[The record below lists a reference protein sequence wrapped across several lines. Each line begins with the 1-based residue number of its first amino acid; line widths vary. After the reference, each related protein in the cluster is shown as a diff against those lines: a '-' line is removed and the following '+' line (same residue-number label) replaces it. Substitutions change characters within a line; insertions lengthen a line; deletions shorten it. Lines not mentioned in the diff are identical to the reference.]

1 MKTAPYLLFVL
12 ALGAAGCSDSR
23 PYRTAPVSG
32 RVTLDGQ
39 PLADA
44 WVTFQPEHD
53 PKAGI
58 LSGPEAHGTTDA
70 DGRYALTTVFKDRG
84 ATIGR
89 NRVTITTLK
98 MERSNPQDPESR
110 LKRVAPEKVPG
121 KYFTAKGWLY
131 FDVPAEGT
139 KSANFDLTSK

>member
-1 MKTAPYLLFVL
+1 MKTAPLVLCAL
-12 ALGAAGCSDSR
+12 ALGVAGCSDSR

-44 WVTFQPEHD
+44 RLTFQPERD
-53 PKAGI
+53 PKAGGI
-58 LSGPEAHGTTDA
+58 MNGPEAHGVTDA
-70 DGRYALTTVFKDRG
+70 DGRFTLTTVFKDRG

-89 NRVTITTLK
+89 NRVTIMTRK
-98 MERSNPQDPESR
+98 MEPVSQDPEAR
-110 LKRVAPEKVPG
+110 MKQVAPERVPA

-131 FDVPAEGT
+131 FDVPPDGT
-139 KSANFDLTSK
+139 KSANFDLTTR